1 MLLQSLLLIVWSSA
15 GWNALRPEGSAIVS
29 VYWAIATLSTVGY
42 GDVTPLGFN
51 ETCYALVVGAVG
63 AVFTAAVVD
72 NVTSFFHDA
81 ELSENNCEQKL
92 NCIKRFMDRHKI
104 PNERSQKVIE
114 YFDYVEQEQHGLNEA
129 VLLQEAIP
137 DHLSKN

>member
-1 MLLQSLLLIVWSSA
+1 MFRLSKLIRVLQIPQAISNLQKHLDACLDVKMNKTQRSVLLMLLYSLLLIVWSSA
-15 GWNALRPEGSAIVS
+15 GWNTLRPEGSTIVS

-72 NVTSFFHDA
+72 NVTSFFPRRRAVREYLD
-81 ELSENNCEQKL
+81 SST
-92 NCIKRFMDRHKI
+92 IRFI
-104 PNERSQKVIE
+104 
-114 YFDYVEQEQHGLNEA
+114 L
-129 VLLQEAIP
+129 
-137 DHLSKN
+137 